1 MWTSILEQ
9 LVPPNDFSGKMI
21 EPDLD
26 YRCEW
31 PKSPKMGC
39 PVSRVLCEKWEPQ
52 KPTPYAVVVAL
63 TVNVTRPNE
72 HPITFSKR
80 IAGRQVAPVYLD
92 LDARTED
99 NSLSSNSS
107 LKIEYRDAKSFM
119 SNNLRHQ
126 SSNFCPDRN
135 IRTDSK

>member
-1 MWTSILEQ
+1 MEITPYNHHRRLLSPQRLWSSNQ
-9 LVPPNDFSGKMI
+9 
-21 EPDLD
+21 D
-26 YRCEW
+26 YRVNRAFALIQ
-31 PKSPKMGC
+31 SI
-39 PVSRVLCEKWEPQ
+39 SRVLCEKWEPQ

-126 SSNFCPDRN
+126 SGNFCPDRN